1 MSNTTFLWGMM
12 VLTSCY
18 AGSLISFFSVE
29 VYPSPPATMEQ
40 LRTAVKDDG
49 LEVIF
54 CCDTMKEGMEQSLV
68 DSYRALGEKV
78 GRKQKKVKFHSVF
91 LRRATWPPAGMR
103 ASTRRWQGQ
112 TCTLTRKT
120 RLRSRGGSMSKGD
133 SRSTHVSLSAH

>member
-40 LRTAVKDDG
+40 LRAAVDDDG

-68 DSYRALGEKV
+68 DSYRALGQKV
-78 GRKQKKVKFHSVF
+78 GRKHRNKKLSFILFFYVGLPGH
-91 LRRATWPPAGMR
+91 
-103 ASTRRWQGQ
+103 
-112 TCTLTRKT
+112 
-120 RLRSRGGSMSKGD
+120 RLE
-133 SRSTHVSLSAH
+133 